1 MAKKAAKGTILAYE
15 SSTGPSVFSTIP
27 SVGDFDIPL
36 IGTKDDFDVTTHD
49 SPGGFEEITL
59 GTARTQSF
67 TVPLIWDGTNTHH
80 AAMRTRAAADTLT
93 VFKVTCVDSKVIDF
107 SGYIKGIT
115 LSFPVNGAFS
125 ATMEIKIS
133 GNVTFT

>member
-15 SSTGPSVFSTIP
+15 SSTGPSVYSTIP
-27 SVGDFDIPL
+27 SVGDFDVPL
-36 IGTKDDFDVTTHD
+36 IGTKDEIDVTTHD
-49 SPGGFEEITL
+49 SAGGFEETIL
-59 GTARTQSF
+59 GIARTQSF
-67 TVPLIWDGTNTHH
+67 SVPLIWDGTDPHH

-93 VFKVTCVDSKVIDF
+93 KFKVTCVDTKTLDF
-107 SGYIKGIT
+107 DGYIKGIT
-115 LSFPVNGAFS
+115 LSNPVNGAFS

>member
-15 SSTGPSVFSTIP
+15 SSTGPSVYSTIP
-27 SVGDFDIPL
+27 SVGDFDVPL
-36 IGTKDDFDVTTHD
+36 IGTKDEIDVTTHD
-49 SPGGFEEITL
+49 SAGGFEETIL
-59 GTARTQSF
+59 GIARTQSF
-67 TVPLIWDGTNTHH
+67 SVPLIWDGTDTHH

-93 VFKVTCVDSKVIDF
+93 KFKVTCVDTKTLDF
-107 SGYIKGIT
+107 DGYIKGIT
-115 LSFPVNGAFS
+115 LSNPVNGAFS